1 MSKQNK
7 KKEKSQEEPSDK
19 MKTREFEHEME
30 KLQVELVKLQRW
42 VQHAGLRVIIIFE
55 GRDAAGKGGTIKR
68 ITERVSPRVFRV
80 VALPAPTER
89 EKTEMYIQRYMA
101 HFPAAGEV
109 IIFDRSW
116 YNRAGVE
123 HVMGFC
129 TQEQYED
136 FLQKTPLAEHFI
148 IQNGIIL
155 IKYWLEVSEEE
166 QDRRIKSRINDGREI
181 WKLSSMDLE
190 SHRHWYDYSRARD
203 AMFEATDTEES
214 PWYIISS
221 IDKRRAR
228 LNCIAHLLS
237 LIPYQE
243 LPVEEVKLGK
253 RQSPDGYREPER
265 AYHLVPEVY

>member
-1 MSKQNK
+1 MSKDNDKNQQVQ
-7 KKEKSQEEPSDK
+7 SGK
-19 MKTREFEHEME
+19 MKRKEFERELE

-42 VQHAGLRVIIIFE
+42 VVQEGLRVIIVFE

-68 ITERVSPRVFRV
+68 IVDRVSPRVFRV
-80 VALPAPTER
+80 VALPTPTDR
-89 EKTEMYIQRYMA
+89 EKSEMYMQRYMA

-129 TQEQYED
+129 TDQQYEA

-148 IQNGIIL
+148 IDSGIIL

-166 QDRRIKSRINDGREI
+166 QDRRFKARIHDGRKI
-181 WKLSSMDLE
+181 WKLSPMDVE
-190 SHRHWYDYSRARD
+190 SHRRWYDYSRARD
-203 AMFEATDTEES
+203 AMFEATDTTES
-214 PWYIISS
+214 PWYV
-221 IDKRRAR
+221 IDSNDKKRAR

-237 LIPYQE
+237 LIPYKE
-243 LPVEEVKLGK
+243 LPTDEVKLGK
-253 RQSPDGYREPER
+253 RHSANGYKEPER
-265 AYHLVPEVY
+265 AYHIVPEVY

>member
-1 MSKQNK
+1 MSK
-7 KKEKSQEEPSDK
+7 KKEKNQEEQSVK
-19 MKTREFEHEME
+19 MKNKEFEKELE

-42 VQHAGLRVIIIFE
+42 VQHEGMRVIIVFE

-68 ITERVSPRVFRV
+68 IVERVSPRVFRV

-89 EKTEMYIQRYMA
+89 EKSEMYIQRYMER
-101 HFPAAGEV
+101 FPAAGEV

-129 TQEQYED
+129 TDQQYEA
-136 FLQKTPLAEHFI
+136 FLQNTPVAEHFI

-166 QDRRIKSRINDGREI
+166 QDRRFKARIDDGRKI
-181 WKLSSMDLE
+181 WKLSPMDVEL
-190 SHRHWYDYSRARD
+190 HRRWYDYSRARD
-203 AMFEATDTEES
+203 AMFEVTDTEES
-214 PWYIISS
+214 PWYVINSN
-221 IDKRRAR
+221 DKRRAR

-237 LIPYQE
+237 LIPYKE

-253 RQSPDGYREPER
+253 HQSPSGYKEPER
-265 AYHLVPEVY
+265 VYHMVPEVY